1 MHEILII
8 RDIVIILLVSVPI
21 IFLFNRINVPSL
33 VGFLVAGM
41 IIGPYGFQLISDVN
55 NIAVMA
61 EVGVILLLF
70 TIGLELSIE
79 KLFLMKKFL
88 LLAGGL
94 QVILT
99 TIFSSLIF
107 YLVGFPFNKSIF
119 FGMLMSVSSTAIIL
133 KILYDRDE
141 LESPHGRIALSISLF
156 QDLATVPMIL
166 VLPILGMASG
176 QDEVNIA
183 YQLFFAFVS
192 VFLIVMIAR
201 FLMPR
206 ILYQLAKLKIKEV
219 FTIGIIL
226 LLLGT
231 AYLTHTIGLSFAIG
245 AFVAGLILSESEYSH
260 QIVSE
265 ILPFKDVFNSIFFA
279 SIGMLVS
286 FNLIAE
292 LPVQL
297 ALLVIGII
305 LLKFLIVFGVVL
317 IMRYPFR
324 TAIMSGLLLAQIGEF
339 SFVLAQE
346 GAGFNLFPE
355 DLFNVF
361 LASSIF
367 TMLLCSLLYQ
377 VSPKIVDLFQSV
389 PVIHNKPDDKII
401 SSAKYKNHV
410 IIAGFGLNGRN
421 LARVLTETGIK
432 YVVIELNPQ
441 TIKHEKK
448 KGEDIIFGDVA
459 RKEILQKAGIEA
471 ALVLVIA
478 ISDPASSRRALMLAK
493 QINQHIHVIVRTRY
507 INEITEL
514 IKLGADEV
522 IPEEFE
528 TSLQIFGK
536 VLRKFHIPL
545 NVIMK
550 QISILRSE
558 SYSMMVKEELTT
570 HPLVNLN
577 EILAAG
583 LTDTFFIDDNNSF
596 AGKTLSEIN
605 LRAKTEATIIAIVR
619 DGNTISNP
627 SGSEILNLHDTLVIT
642 GTHQAVD
649 DAFDYLSSGGS

>member
-1 MHEILII
+1 MHEFLII

-94 QVILT
+94 QVFLT

-166 VLPILGMASG
+166 VLPILGMTSG
-176 QDEVNIA
+176 KAEINIA
-183 YQLFFAFVS
+183 YQLIFAFVS
-192 VFLIVMIAR
+192 VFLIVAAAR
-201 FLMPR
+201 ILMPR

-292 LPVQL
+292 VPVQL
-297 ALLVIGII
+297 VLLVIGII
-305 LLKFLIVFGVVL
+305 LLKFVIVFGIVL
-317 IMRYPFR
+317 ILRYPLR
-324 TAIMSGLLLAQIGEF
+324 TAIMTGLILAQIGEF
-339 SFVLAQE
+339 SFVIAQE

-367 TMLLCSLLYQ
+367 TMLISSFLYQ
-377 VSPKIVDLFQSV
+377 VSPKIVDLFQSA
-389 PVIHNKPDDKII
+389 PVIHKTNDKVKT
-401 SSAKYKNHV
+401 SAKYKNHV
-410 IIAGFGLNGRN
+410 IIAGFGLNGKN

-493 QINQHIHVIVRTRY
+493 QINKHIHVIVRTRY

-558 SYSMMVKEELTT
+558 SYSMMVKEELTM

>member
-1 MHEILII
+1 MHDFLII
-8 RDIVIILLVSVPI
+8 RDIVIILLVSIPI
-21 IFLFNRINVPSL
+21 IFLFNRLNIPSL

-41 IIGPYGFQLISDVN
+41 IIGPYGFQLISESN
-55 NIAVMA
+55 QIKLMA
-61 EVGVILLLF
+61 EIGVILLLF

-79 KLFLMKKFL
+79 KLFMMKKFL

-94 QVILT
+94 QVVF
-99 TIFSSLIF
+99 TIVFSALIF
-107 YLVGFPFNKSIF
+107 NLVGFSLNQSIF

-141 LESPHGRIALSISLF
+141 LESPQGRIALGISLF

-176 QDEVNIA
+176 QAEINIV
-183 YQLFFAFVS
+183 YQLIFAFVS
-192 VFLIVMIAR
+192 VFFIVAAAR
-201 FLMPR
+201 ILMPR
-206 ILYQLAKLKIKEV
+206 ILFHLAKLQIKEA

-279 SIGMLVS
+279 SIGMLLN
-286 FNLIAE
+286 FHLITAA
-292 LPVQL
+292 PVQII
-297 ALLVIGII
+297 LLVIGIV
-305 LLKFLIVFGVVL
+305 LLKFLIVFSIVL
-317 IMRYPFR
+317 LLRYPIR
-324 TAIMSGLLLAQIGEF
+324 TAIMTGLILAQIGEF

-355 DLFNVF
+355 ELFNAF

-367 TMLLCSLLYQ
+367 TMLLISFLYQ
-377 VSPKIVDLFQSV
+377 FSPKIAGLFQSS
-389 PVIHNKPDDKII
+389 PVKRKPNVNID
-401 SSAKYKNHV
+401 SSTKYKNHV
-410 IIAGFGLNGRN
+410 VIAGFGLNGKN
-421 LARVLTETGIK
+421 LARVLMETGIK

-448 KGEDIIFGDVA
+448 KGENIIFGDIT
-459 RKEILQKAGIEA
+459 RKEILRQANIEA
-471 ALVLVIA
+471 ALVFVIA

-493 QINQHIHVIVRTRY
+493 QLNPHIHVIVRTRY
-507 INEITEL
+507 TNEINEL

-528 TSLQIFGK
+528 TSLQIFSK

-550 QISILRSE
+550 QVSILRGE

-583 LTDTFFIDDNNSF
+583 LTDTFFIDDDNSF
-596 AGKTLSEIN
+596 VGKTLSEIN
-605 LRAKTEATIIAIVR
+605 LRAKIDATIIAIVR
-619 DGNTISNP
+619 NGKTITNP
-627 SGSEILNLHDTLVIT
+627 SGSELILLHDTLVIT

-649 DAFDYLSSGGS
+649 EAFDYLSSKEV

>member
-1 MHEILII
+1 MHEFLII
-8 RDIVIILLVSVPI
+8 RDIIIILLVSLPI

-107 YLVGFPFNKSIF
+107 YLVGFPLNKSIF

-141 LESPHGRIALSISLF
+141 LESPHGKIALSISLF

-166 VLPILGMASG
+166 LLPILGMASG
-176 QDEVNIA
+176 QTEINIA
-183 YQLFFAFVS
+183 YQLVFAFVS
-192 VFLIVMIAR
+192 VFLIVAAAR
-201 FLMPR
+201 VLMPR

-286 FNLIAE
+286 LNIIAD

-297 ALLVIGII
+297 ILLVIGII
-305 LLKFLIVFGVVL
+305 LLKFLIVFGIVL
-317 IMRYPFR
+317 VMRYPLR

-339 SFVLAQE
+339 SFVIAQE

-367 TMLLCSLLYQ
+367 TMLISSFLYQ
-377 VSPKIVDLFQSV
+377 VSPKIVDLFQSA
-389 PVIHNKPDDKII
+389 PVMHKPTDKVIT
-401 SSAKYKNHV
+401 SAKYKNHV

-448 KGEDIIFGDVA
+448 KGENIIFGDVT
-459 RKEILQKAGIEA
+459 RKEILQKAGVEA

-478 ISDPASSRRALMLAK
+478 ISDPSSSRRALMLAK
-493 QINQHIHVIVRTRY
+493 QTNPHIHVIVRTRY
-507 INEITEL
+507 TNEINQL

-583 LTDTFFIDDNNSF
+583 LTDTFFVDDDNSF
-596 AGKTLSEIN
+596 IGKTLSEIN
-605 LRAKTEATIIAIVR
+605 LRAKTDATIIAIVR
-619 DGNTISNP
+619 NGKTISNP
-627 SGSEILNLHDTLVIT
+627 SGGEIINLHDTLVIT

-649 DAFDYLSSGGS
+649 DAFDYLAKGSS

>member
-1 MHEILII
+1 
-8 RDIVIILLVSVPI
+8 
-21 IFLFNRINVPSL
+21 
-33 VGFLVAGM
+33 
-41 IIGPYGFQLISDVN
+41 
-55 NIAVMA
+55 
-61 EVGVILLLF
+61 
-70 TIGLELSIE
+70 
-79 KLFLMKKFL
+79 
-88 LLAGGL
+88 
-94 QVILT
+94 
-99 TIFSSLIF
+99 
-107 YLVGFPFNKSIF
+107 
-119 FGMLMSVSSTAIIL
+119 MSVSSTAIIL

-166 VLPILGMASG
+166 VLPILGMTSG
-176 QDEVNIA
+176 KAEINIA
-183 YQLFFAFVS
+183 YQLIFAFVS
-192 VFLIVMIAR
+192 VFLIVAAAR
-201 FLMPR
+201 ILMPR

-292 LPVQL
+292 VPVQL
-297 ALLVIGII
+297 VLLVIGII

-324 TAIMSGLLLAQIGEF
+324 TAITSGLLLAQIGEF

-367 TMLLCSLLYQ
+367 TMLICSFLYQ
-377 VSPKIVDLFQSV
+377 VSPKIADLFQSAL
-389 PVIHNKPDDKII
+389 VIHKTNDKVKT
-401 SSAKYKNHV
+401 SAKYKNHV
-410 IIAGFGLNGRN
+410 IIAGFGLNGKN
-421 LARVLTETGIK
+421 LARVLNETGIK

-583 LTDTFFIDDNNSF
+583 LTDTFFVDDNNSF

-605 LRAKTEATIIAIVR
+605 LRAKTDATIVAIVR
-619 DGNTISNP
+619 DGKTISNP

-649 DAFDYLSSGGS
+649 GAFDYLSSGGS

>member
-1 MHEILII
+1 M
-8 RDIVIILLVSVPI
+8 
-21 IFLFNRINVPSL
+21 
-33 VGFLVAGM
+33 
-41 IIGPYGFQLISDVN
+41 
-55 NIAVMA
+55 
-61 EVGVILLLF
+61 
-70 TIGLELSIE
+70 
-79 KLFLMKKFL
+79 
-88 LLAGGL
+88 
-94 QVILT
+94 
-99 TIFSSLIF
+99 
-107 YLVGFPFNKSIF
+107 
-119 FGMLMSVSSTAIIL
+119 
-133 KILYDRDE
+133 
-141 LESPHGRIALSISLF
+141 
-156 QDLATVPMIL
+156 
-166 VLPILGMASG
+166 
-176 QDEVNIA
+176 
-183 YQLFFAFVS
+183 
-192 VFLIVMIAR
+192 
-201 FLMPR
+201 
-206 ILYQLAKLKIKEV
+206 
-219 FTIGIIL
+219 
-226 LLLGT
+226 
-231 AYLTHTIGLSFAIG
+231 
-245 AFVAGLILSESEYSH
+245 
-260 QIVSE
+260 
-265 ILPFKDVFNSIFFA
+265 
-279 SIGMLVS
+279 
-286 FNLIAE
+286 
-292 LPVQL
+292 
-297 ALLVIGII
+297 
-305 LLKFLIVFGVVL
+305 
-317 IMRYPFR
+317 
-324 TAIMSGLLLAQIGEF
+324 
-339 SFVLAQE
+339 
-346 GAGFNLFPE
+346 
-355 DLFNVF
+355 
-361 LASSIF
+361 
-367 TMLLCSLLYQ
+367 
-377 VSPKIVDLFQSV
+377 
-389 PVIHNKPDDKII
+389 
-401 SSAKYKNHV
+401 
-410 IIAGFGLNGRN
+410 
-421 LARVLTETGIK
+421 ARVLTETGIK

-459 RKEILQKAGIEA
+459 RKEILEKAGIEA

-619 DGNTISNP
+619 DGKTISNP